1 MPERNATAP
10 SVVLDLTASSI
21 EITRR
26 LCDIES
32 VSGNE
37 QAVADAIEAS
47 LADCVH
53 LEIIRDGDAIVARTN
68 LGRDRRVVIAGHIDT
83 VPVNANLP
91 TRFALRDGR
100 FATSSGTVIAAVPE
114 EARQGRLEGR
124 DDDEVAYLW
133 GRGTVDMKA
142 GVAVQVKLA
151 AELVAP
157 AVDITWIW
165 YDHEE
170 VSESLNGLGRLA
182 RQRPE
187 LLAGDFAILGEPTN
201 SQVEGGCNGN
211 LRAEVR
217 TFGLRAHS
225 ARAWVGHNAIHDAAP
240 ILDVLANYQPRDIE
254 VDGLVYREGL
264 NAVGITGG
272 IAGNIIPDECMVHL
286 NYRFAPSRSGAEAE
300 AHVRELFPDFEVTI
314 VDLAEG
320 ARPGLTAPLAR
331 DFLAAVGG
339 EPMPK
344 YGWTDVARFSAL
356 GIPAVNYGPGDPLKA
371 HADDERVAL
380 DQITECERGLRAW
393 LSGA

>member
-1 MPERNATAP
+1 MRSANPTMP
-10 SVVLDLTASSI
+10 VLDLQASST
-21 EITRR
+21 ELTRQ

-37 QAVADAIEAS
+37 KTVTDAIEAS
-47 LADCVH
+47 LAAAGH
-53 LEIIRDGDAIVARTN
+53 LEIFRDGDALVARTN
-68 LGRDRRVVIAGHIDT
+68 LGRARRVVIAGHIDT
-83 VPVNANLP
+83 VPLNNNLP
-91 TRFALRDGR
+91 TRYESIDGR
-100 FATSSGTVIAAVPE
+100 
-114 EARQGRLEGR
+114 
-124 DDDEVAYLW
+124 DYLW

-142 GVAVQVKLA
+142 GVAVQLKLA

-157 AVDITWIW
+157 NVDITWIW

-182 RQRPE
+182 RERPE

-201 SQVEGGCNGN
+201 AQIEGGCNGN

-225 ARAWVGHNAIHDAAP
+225 ARAWVGRNAIHDAAP
-240 ILDVLANYQPRDIE
+240 IFTALADYLPRDVE
-254 VDGLVYREGL
+254 VEGLVYREGL
-264 NAVGITGG
+264 NAVGVTGG
-272 IAGNIIPDECMVHL
+272 IAGNVIPDECMVHV

-300 AHVRELFPDFEVTI
+300 AHVREVFEGFDVRI

-331 DFLAAVGG
+331 HFLEAVGG
-339 EPMPK
+339 EAKPK

-356 GIPAVNYGPGDPLKA
+356 GMPAVNYGPGDPLKA

-380 DQITECERGLRAW
+380 DQIEECERGLRAW
-393 LSGA
+393 LEAD